1 MGKKAKAG
9 RSFFSNLPLD
19 LRSSLRS
26 QTLVPL
32 IPGANINDLER
43 KQEAL
48 DRVLGPGNDFL
59 PTQPASPGS
68 SDDGNEPLPGNR
80 REVVAE
86 SSTSAKK
93 RALSN
98 EVETPNSSMINI
110 NGKKRKQLAASGVN
124 GSRKGAHP
132 AGGTGSASASASPVV
147 NAQGK
152 GKGKGK
158 GKEVNANV
166 NGDGTGPK
174 GNRFKGHR
182 WDCTGLVKRYKKP
195 SEMPSELVKCESYGY
210 HNCEMYI
217 WLTR

>member
-1 MGKKAKAG
+1 MGRKAKAG

-32 IPGANINDLER
+32 IPGANINDLEL

-48 DRVLGPGNDFL
+48 DKVLGPGNDYL

-68 SDDGNEPLPGNR
+68 SDDVEDR
-80 REVVAE
+80 AEVVAVAE
-86 SSTSAKK
+86 SSTSARK
-93 RALSN
+93 RQMSN
-98 EVETPNSSMINI
+98 EVDLDIPDSSVVSASGQGQ
-110 NGKKRKQLAASGVN
+110 GKKQKHVAGKPSGTPTGTQPTGAV
-124 GSRKGAHP
+124 GSGNS
-132 AGGTGSASASASPVV
+132 SASA
-147 NAQGK
+147 K

-158 GKEVNANV
+158 GKEVN
-166 NGDGTGPK
+166 GDGTGPGSK

-195 SEMPSELVKCESYGY
+195 SEMPSELVKCE
-210 HNCEMYI
+210 CEGSCQMGKKHA

>member
-68 SDDGNEPLPGNR
+68 SDDGIEVAPVAR
-80 REVVAE
+80 EEVVAE

-98 EVETPNSSMINI
+98 EVETPNSSKINI
-110 NGKKRKQLAASGVN
+110 NGKKRKQVAGGVN
-124 GSRKGAHP
+124 GN
-132 AGGTGSASASASPVV
+132 GTGTKPVGA
-147 NAQGK
+147 NGSGAGSTIGSGK
-152 GKGKGK
+152 DKGKGK

-166 NGDGTGPK
+166 NGDGPGSK

-195 SEMPSELVKCESYGY
+195 SEMPSELVKCEAYSYDY
-210 HNCEMYI
+210 RVEMSYTA

>member
-1 MGKKAKAG
+1 MGRKAKAG

-32 IPGANINDLER
+32 IPGANINDLEL

-48 DRVLGPGNDFL
+48 DKVLGPGNDYL

-68 SDDGNEPLPGNR
+68 SDDGEYR
-80 REVVAE
+80 AETVAVAE

-98 EVETPNSSMINI
+98 EVDLDIPDSSFVGTSVQGQ
-110 NGKKRKQLAASGVN
+110 GKKQKQVAGKVNGNVTGIQPTGASG
-124 GSRKGAHP
+124 
-132 AGGTGSASASASPVV
+132 
-147 NAQGK
+147 NA
-152 GKGKGK
+152 KGKGK
-158 GKEVNANV
+158 GKEVN
-166 NGDGTGPK
+166 GDGPGPGSK

-195 SEMPSELVKCESYGY
+195 SEMPSELVKCECGRVMSNG
-210 HNCEMYI
+210 
-217 WLTR
+217 